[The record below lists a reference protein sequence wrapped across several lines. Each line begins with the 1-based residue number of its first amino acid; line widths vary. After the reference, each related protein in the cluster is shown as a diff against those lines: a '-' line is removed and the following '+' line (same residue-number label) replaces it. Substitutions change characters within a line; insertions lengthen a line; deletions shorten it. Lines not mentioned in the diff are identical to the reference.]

1 MAAPGL
7 LSTRR
12 FSASTRFRLQ
22 VQFARAWEALADT
35 YHIQAAEFVRRLRA
49 QLPMDEALD
58 RFFREV
64 GVPSAMT
71 DTVRAR
77 ALIALAPLFE
87 EEENEESPEETRESG
102 WSPLRPDHLIG
113 ALRRRA
119 QYVEE
124 TNLECRLAASIA
136 DEAVA
141 ATHVR
146 MALEIAELLAGECS
160 PDESIMHYVRSF
172 NLPAIDAQI
181 IFRRAMATWAER
193 DPLGLDRVEPVTP
206 MAPTMA
212 ICASGAQVDFAGRIR
227 LGLRAAIS

>member
-1 MAAPGL
+1 MAAPSL
-7 LSTRR
+7 ISTRR
-12 FSASTRFRLQ
+12 FSPPTRLRLQ
-22 VQFARAWEALADT
+22 VLFARAWEALADT
-35 YHIQAAEFVRRLRA
+35 YQVQTAEFVRRLRA
-49 QLPMDEALD
+49 QLPLDEALD

-64 GVPSAMT
+64 GVPAVMT

-77 ALIALAPLFE
+77 ALIALAPLIE
-87 EEENEESPEETRESG
+87 DAVEPEESRAPG
-102 WSPLRPDHLIG
+102 WSPLRPDRLIG
-113 ALRRRA
+113 AIRRRA

-146 MALEIAELLAGECS
+146 MALDIAELLANECT

-172 NLPAIDAQI
+172 NLPSIDAQI
-181 IFRRAMATWAER
+181 IFRRAMACWAER

-206 MAPTMA
+206 SVA
-212 ICASGAQVDFAGRIR
+212 ICASGAQPDFGGRLR
-227 LGLRAAIS
+227 LGLRAIG